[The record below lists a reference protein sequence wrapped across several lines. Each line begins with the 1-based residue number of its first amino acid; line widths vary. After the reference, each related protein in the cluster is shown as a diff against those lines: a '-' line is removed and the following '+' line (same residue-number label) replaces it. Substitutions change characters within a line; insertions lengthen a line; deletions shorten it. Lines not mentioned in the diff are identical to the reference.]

1 LIGLRWKYFSFLS
14 LFLCLG
20 FVLGCSSSSGVG
32 WHSEPPNLV
41 PVLSGVSPSSAIAGS
56 AALTVTASGSSFVSS
71 STIVWNGAVLP
82 TTYVSG
88 TSLTAQIP
96 ASDLGSAG
104 TATLAVQ
111 TPAPGGG
118 TSSALNFAISTPPNP
133 TPNATSLS
141 PSSAIAGGPAFTLT
155 VTGTQFISGSQVFW
169 NGSQVPT
176 TYVSGTSLTA
186 QIPASDLN
194 SVGTAAVA
202 VLNPAPGGGS
212 SDPLSF
218 VISTPPNPAP
228 NAISLSPS
236 GAITG
241 GPAFTLTVA
250 GTQFIPSSQVLW
262 NGSQVPT
269 TYVSGTSLMAQIPA
283 SDLSTAGTTTVAV
296 QSPTPG
302 GGTSSVLNFAIST
315 PPNPAPSVISLS
327 PSSTNAGG
335 SAFTLTVTGTQFS
348 SSSQVLWNGSQV
360 PTTYVSGT
368 SLTAQIPASDLSSVG
383 AVNVAVQS
391 PAPGG
396 GTSGVLSFTI
406 SQASTNM
413 TVLDLQGSDVAWN
426 PSEQKLYVAVPSV
439 ASTNGGTITV
449 VDPIAGSV
457 VSSQQLSS
465 AASGLA
471 ISDDSQYLY
480 AVINGAKTIQRLN
493 LPALTPDIQWSLA
506 TDPIFGT
513 TNIAGDIK
521 VQPGAPHTL
530 AVSFGTY
537 GSGSVAIFDDAVER
551 PAVGGGIGDTVGNSL
566 QWKAS
571 GSELYAAYTEA
582 TDNGNWTGVSDNAL
596 YKLPVNSNG
605 LGAVTTY
612 DRTFRGE
619 GSRLHYD
626 ATTGYVYGDYGEVV
640 NAANG
645 VPVGNFRDSHVG
657 PYLPGPLS
665 VVDSSLKRFYK
676 LVQVNESDR
685 TTAYQIEVFDLTHFQ
700 LLSTIVIPNAVG
712 QPTNF
717 IRWGQ
722 AGLAFVTS
730 GGSSAAGKL
739 YILDGTL
746 VNPSGVQDT
755 AAGTQLNPVPTL
767 TGISP
772 ITVTVG
778 SGGLTATVTGHDF
791 IGQPTVYWNGNALP
805 TTLVNGTELSVQVPA
820 SDLTSVSPV
829 AVTASNNGSVITA
842 SNSIP
847 FSVNA
852 APPTGTQISVYSTGG
867 NDLVWDAN
875 AAKIYVSMPGIQG
888 DSGDAIGIVDP
899 VAGVVTNSGFL
910 GSDPGK
916 LSLSDNGQYLY
927 MALNGANAIRQ
938 LTLPTFQ
945 VNSAWNLGGTGGS
958 YGPYYALDLQVAPGA
973 PQTTAVTL
981 AGFDVSPSSLAVA
994 IYDGATQRPN
1004 QLQVTAY
1011 PYSSLQWA
1019 GNDSTLYAVDQ
1030 GVPQDFL
1037 VLGVGSPGAV
1047 LNQHYNGILSQY
1059 STSIHYE
1066 TGTGLVYSDTGQV
1079 IQPSNGSIVGSY
1091 GASGIAVPD
1100 STLDRVFILGQTSA
1114 QVGTSDYTIESF
1126 DQTKFTA
1133 IASITINNVV
1143 GTPTALIR
1151 WGSNGLAF
1159 TTLGSPADFIGIGPG
1174 QLYVINGDFVK
1185 SSGTSPLLRTVP
1197 MLSVQRTWGTSF
1209 AHQSGS
1215 AVVPANPLTH

>member
-1 LIGLRWKYFSFLS
+1 VRWKYLSFLP

-20 FVLGCSSSSGVG
+20 FGLGCSSGAGSQGS
-32 WHSEPPNLV
+32 HSEPPNLV
-41 PVLSGVSPSSAIAGS
+41 PVLSRVSPNSAVAGS
-56 AALTVTASGSSFVSS
+56 AALTVTASGSSFVST
-71 STIVWNGAVLP
+71 STIVWNGTVLP

-96 ASDLGSAG
+96 TSDLSSAG
-104 TATLAVQ
+104 TATIAVQ
-111 TPAPGGG
+111 SPAPGGG
-118 TSSALNFAISTPPNP
+118 TSSTLNFAIGTPPNP

-155 VTGTQFISGSQVFW
+155 LTGTQFISGSQVFW

-176 TYVSGTSLTA
+176 IYVSGTSLTA
-186 QIPASDLN
+186 QIPASDLS

-236 GAITG
+236 SITAG
-241 GPAFTLTVA
+241 GPAFTLTVT
-250 GTQFIPSSQVLW
+250 GTQFISGSQVLW

-269 TYVSGTSLMAQIPA
+269 TYVSGI
-283 SDLSTAGTTTVAV
+283 
-296 QSPTPG
+296 
-302 GGTSSVLNFAIST
+302 
-315 PPNPAPSVISLS
+315 
-327 PSSTNAGG
+327 
-335 SAFTLTVTGTQFS
+335 
-348 SSSQVLWNGSQV
+348 
-360 PTTYVSGT
+360 

-383 AVNVAVQS
+383 TATVAVQS

-396 GTSGVLSFTI
+396 GTSSALNFTI
-406 SQASTNM
+406 SQTSTNL

-465 AASGLA
+465 APSGLA

-480 AVINGAKTIQRLN
+480 AVINGASTIQRFI
-493 LPALTPDIQWSLA
+493 LPALAPDIQWSLG
-506 TDPIFGT
+506 TDPLFFT
-513 TNIAGDIK
+513 ANLAGDIK

-530 AVSFGTY
+530 AVSFGAY
-537 GSGSVAIFDDAVER
+537 GSGSVAIYDDAVER
-551 PAVGGGIGDTVGNSL
+551 PTAAGAIGGNLGNSL
-566 QWKAS
+566 QWKAD
-571 GSELYAAYTEA
+571 GSELYAEFAEA
-582 TDNGNWTGVSDNAL
+582 NYSPYWQSGGGPLFTI
-596 YKLPVNSNG
+596 PVNSNG
-605 LGAVTTY
+605 LGVVTTY
-612 DRTFRGE
+612 NATFRGD
-619 GSRLHYD
+619 GSRLHFD
-626 ATTGYVYGDYGEVV
+626 ATTGYVYGDSGEVV

-645 VPVGNFRDSHVG
+645 VPVGNFRDSHASASW
-657 PYLPGPLS
+657 PGPLS

-676 LVQVNESDR
+676 LLEVNEPDP
-685 TTAYQIEVFDLTHFQ
+685 TTPLQRITKFQIEVFDLTHFQ
-700 LLSTIVIPNAVG
+700 LLSTIDIPNSVG
-712 QPTNF
+712 HPTNF

-730 GGSSAAGKL
+730 AGSSAAGKL
-739 YILDGTL
+739 YILDGTF

-755 AAGTQLNPVPTL
+755 SIGTQLNPVPTL

-772 ITVTVG
+772 LTTTVG
-778 SGGLTATVTGHDF
+778 SGGLTVTVTGHDF

-805 TTLVNGTELSVQVPA
+805 TTFVNSTELSVQIPA
-820 SDLTSVSPV
+820 SDLTSVGQ
-829 AVTASNNGSVITA
+829 AVITASNNGSLITA

-847 FSVNA
+847 FSVNS
-852 APPTGTQISVYSTGG
+852 APPAGTQISVYSTGG

-875 AAKIYVSMPGIQG
+875 AARIYVSMPGIEG

-899 VAGVVTNSGFL
+899 VSGIVTSSGFL

-927 MALNGANAIRQ
+927 VALNGANAIQQ
-938 LTLPTFQ
+938 LTLPNFQ
-945 VNSAWNLGGTGGS
+945 VNAAWNLGGVGS
-958 YGPYYALDLQVAPGA
+958 FDGPYYALDLQVAPGA

-981 AGFDVSPSSLAVA
+981 ANFSVSPSSAAVA
-994 IYDGATQRPN
+994 IYDGTTQRSN
-1004 QLQVTAY
+1004 QLKSMAY

-1019 GNDSTLYAVDQ
+1019 DNDSTLYAVDQ
-1030 GVPQDFL
+1030 QEPQDLL
-1037 VLGVGSPGAV
+1037 VLGVGSPGVV
-1047 LNQHYNGILSQY
+1047 LNQHFDGIAGPY
-1059 STSIHYE
+1059 STSIHYDS
-1066 TGTGLVYSDTGQV
+1066 GTGLVYADGGQA

-1091 GASGIAVPD
+1091 SASGIAVPD
-1100 STLDRVFILGQTSA
+1100 STLDRVFILGQTAA

-1133 IASITINNVV
+1133 IASITISNVV

-1159 TTLGSPADFIGIGPG
+1159 TTLGWPANFIGISPG

-1185 SSGTSPLLRTVP
+1185 PSGTTSPLSRTVP
-1197 MLSVQRTWGTSF
+1197 ILPVQRTWSLGTSS
-1209 AHQSGS
+1209 AHQSQS
-1215 AVVPANPLTH
+1215 AVAPLIH

>member
-1 LIGLRWKYFSFLS
+1 MIGLVRWKYFSFLS
-14 LFLCLG
+14 LFLCLCLG
-20 FVLGCSSSSGVG
+20 LGCSSGVG
-32 WHSEPPNLV
+32 SQGSHSEPPNLV
-41 PVLSGVSPSSAIAGS
+41 PVLSGVSPNSAVAGS
-56 AALTVTASGSSFVSS
+56 ATLNVTASGSSFVST
-71 STIVWNGAVLP
+71 STIVWNGTVLP

-88 TSLTAQIP
+88 TSLTAQIS
-96 ASDLGSAG
+96 ASDLSSAG

-111 TPAPGGG
+111 NPAPGGG
-118 TSSALNFAISTPPNP
+118 TSSTLNFTISASPNP

-155 VTGTQFISGSQVFW
+155 VTGTQFISGSQMFW

-186 QIPASDLN
+186 QIPASDLS

-236 GAITG
+236 SATAG
-241 GPAFTLTVA
+241 GP
-250 GTQFIPSSQVLW
+250 
-262 NGSQVPT
+262 
-269 TYVSGTSLMAQIPA
+269 
-283 SDLSTAGTTTVAV
+283 
-296 QSPTPG
+296 
-302 GGTSSVLNFAIST
+302 
-315 PPNPAPSVISLS
+315 
-327 PSSTNAGG
+327 
-335 SAFTLTVTGTQFS
+335 AFTLTVTGTQFVS
-348 SSSQVLWNGSQV
+348 GSQVLWNGSQV

-383 AVNVAVQS
+383 AITVAVQS

-396 GTSGVLSFTI
+396 GTSGALNFTI
-406 SQASTNM
+406 SQNSTNL

-457 VSSQQLSS
+457 VSAQQLSS
-465 AASGLA
+465 APSGLA

-480 AVINGAKTIQRLN
+480 AVIGGASTIQRLI
-493 LPALTPDIQWSLA
+493 LPAITPDIQWSLG
-506 TDPIFGT
+506 TDPMY
-513 TNIAGDIK
+513 NKANLAGDIK
-521 VQPGAPHTL
+521 VQPGASHTL
-530 AVSFGTY
+530 AVSLGTY

-551 PAVGGGIGDTVGNSL
+551 PAVGGGGAYTVGNSL
-566 QWKAS
+566 QWKAD
-571 GSELYAAYTEA
+571 GSELYAAYTKA
-582 TDNGNWTGVSDNAL
+582 TDSGNWASVSDNAL
-596 YKLPVNSNG
+596 YRMPVNSTG

-612 DRTFRGE
+612 DSTFRGE

-645 VPVGNFRDSHVG
+645 VPVGNFRDSH
-657 PYLPGPLS
+657 LIAASPGPLS

-676 LVQVNESDR
+676 LLEVNEPDP
-685 TTAYQIEVFDLTHFQ
+685 TTPLQRITKFQIEVFDLTHFQ
-700 LLSTIVIPNAVG
+700 LLSTIDIPNSVG
-712 QPTNF
+712 HPTNF

-739 YILDGTL
+739 YILDGTF

-755 AAGTQLNPVPTL
+755 SAGTQINPVPTL
-767 TGISP
+767 TAISP
-772 ITVTVG
+772 LTATVG
-778 SGGLTATVTGHDF
+778 NGGLTVTVTGHDF

-805 TTLVNGTELSVQVPA
+805 TTLVNSTELSVQIPA
-820 SDLTSVSPV
+820 TNLTAISQ
-829 AVTASNNGSVITA
+829 AAITASNNGSLITA

-847 FSVNA
+847 FSVNS
-852 APPTGTQISVYSTGG
+852 APPAGTQISVYSTGG
-867 NDLVWDAN
+867 NDLVWDTN

-888 DSGDAIGIVDP
+888 DAGDAIGIVDP
-899 VAGVVTNSGFL
+899 VPGIVTSSGFL

-927 MALNGANAIRQ
+927 VALNGANAIQQ
-938 LTLPTFQ
+938 LTLPNFQ
-945 VNSAWNLGGTGGS
+945 VNAAWNLGGVGNFD
-958 YGPYYALDLQVAPGA
+958 GPYYALDLQVAPGA

-981 AGFDVSPSSLAVA
+981 ANFGVSPSSAAVA
-994 IYDGATQRPN
+994 IYDGTTQRPN
-1004 QLQVTAY
+1004 QLKSMAY

-1047 LNQHYNGILSQY
+1047 LNQHYNGTLSQY
-1059 STSIHYE
+1059 SSGIHYE
-1066 TGTGLVYSDTGQV
+1066 AGAGFVYTDTGQV

-1091 GASGIAVPD
+1091 SASGIAVPD

-1114 QVGTSDYTIESF
+1114 QVGTSDYTVESF
-1126 DQTKFTA
+1126 DKTKFTA

-1185 SSGTSPLLRTVP
+1185 PSGTSPLLRTVP
-1197 MLSVQRTWGTSF
+1197 MLSVQRTWGMGTSSP
-1209 AHQSGS
+1209 HQSQS
-1215 AVVPANPLTH
+1215 AVAALIH